1 MAVSV
6 MAPEIL
12 SLSGYNTADLASGFP
27 AEGNFTGLDL
37 SLLEGDVDEDV
48 VTQSLQFTRLS
59 GKKANLRLAH
69 VDLRSGT
76 DAEQRMF
83 DLRAERELRT
93 TERAV
98 HVGKKSE
105 SAKQKDFA
113 VSAQMRRDATAGI
126 EAADQRLAE
135 IDTELQELET
145 LQSSFPWFQLFSQL
159 QAQSVN
165 YVGHLDLSNCGLHA
179 TAIELLQK
187 VLLDLEHRGDG
198 HAVEELVLDSNDLG
212 DASTV
217 ALASLI
223 RLSSRIQVLRLRNI
237 GITDGGFSQVISAIV
252 GNKSLC
258 LLDLR
263 GNGLC
268 TLENSKVVV
277 QGLRRFN
284 QLVQILVE

>member
-69 VDLRSGT
+69 VDLGSGT

-113 VSAQMRRDATAGI
+113 VSAQNEARCHCWYRGSRSETCGDRHGATGIRDSPVLVSLVPALL
-126 EAADQRLAE
+126 AAPSPVR
-135 IDTELQELET
+135 ELCR
-145 LQSSFPWFQLFSQL
+145 PP
-159 QAQSVN
+159 
-165 YVGHLDLSNCGLHA
+165 
-179 TAIELLQK
+179 
-187 VLLDLEHRGDG
+187 
-198 HAVEELVLDSNDLG
+198 
-212 DASTV
+212 
-217 ALASLI
+217 
-223 RLSSRIQVLRLRNI
+223 
-237 GITDGGFSQVISAIV
+237 
-252 GNKSLC
+252 
-258 LLDLR
+258 
-263 GNGLC
+263 
-268 TLENSKVVV
+268 
-277 QGLRRFN
+277 
-284 QLVQILVE
+284 